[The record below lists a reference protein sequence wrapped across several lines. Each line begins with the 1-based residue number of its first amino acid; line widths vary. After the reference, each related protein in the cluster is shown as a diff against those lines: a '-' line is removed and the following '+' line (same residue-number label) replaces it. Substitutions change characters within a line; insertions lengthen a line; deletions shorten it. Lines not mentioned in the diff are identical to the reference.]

1 MSEDKKHRQGLP
13 LLLMVNVNTEIL
25 EDVSKYT
32 NLHLTYLRLVDSII
46 EFFKEL
52 ERSKVVID
60 KYLRDRPYKL
70 HEQAV
75 KLINEAERACKEGD
89 SELFEQ
95 YFVFAAIVLRAAVDA
110 SLYALAIWLLERG
123 QKWRGILKTYPGKEQ
138 LADLVARLSWDHL
151 SKASIILVDDYA
163 YKAIDKLWREH
174 DKLSKY
180 RCWELRNIYVH
191 GRPIY
196 TEIKE
201 PGNCR
206 IIAPIEGH
214 TLTLEDLKEFAKR
227 VKEYLEKLE
236 KTTTPSK
243 TR

>member
-1 MSEDKKHRQGLP
+1 M
-13 LLLMVNVNTEIL
+13 
-25 EDVSKYT
+25 
-32 NLHLTYLRLVDSII
+32 
-46 EFFKEL
+46 
-52 ERSKVVID
+52 
-60 KYLRDRPYKL
+60 
-70 HEQAV
+70 A
-75 KLINEAERACKEGD
+75 
-89 SELFEQ
+89 
-95 YFVFAAIVLRAAVDA
+95 
-110 SLYALAIWLLERG
+110 
-123 QKWRGILKTYPGKEQ
+123 GILKTYPGKEQ

-163 YKAIDKLWREH
+163 CKAIDKLWREH